1 MGRLQ
6 TRTVR
11 KFYNITSGLLGLDAT
26 PHFGDILPFS
36 TADLL
41 KIS

>member
-11 KFYNITSGLLGLDAT
+11 KFYNITSGLLGLDA
-26 PHFGDILPFS
+26 HFGDILQFFP
-36 TADLL
+36 ADLL